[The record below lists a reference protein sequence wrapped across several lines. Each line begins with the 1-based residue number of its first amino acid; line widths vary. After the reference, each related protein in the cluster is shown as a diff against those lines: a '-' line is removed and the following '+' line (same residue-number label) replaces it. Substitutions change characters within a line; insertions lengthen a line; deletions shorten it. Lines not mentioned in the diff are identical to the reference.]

1 MRLSRSFLSINQFKN
16 KLFDRSLMIAS
27 IMGLVSFLLLVFT
40 TDRSPTDPNYY
51 TDPISFLVLALIYGF
66 RKKLSIT
73 IKCTAIIL
81 ILLQFVLTETM
92 IYGCYSFNTFLII
105 MIPLC
110 SLLVFS
116 YRITVMIYFAT
127 ILSYLLVG
135 YLYHDE
141 IVTNTFQNVSRISS
155 VYVWLENVLMISI
168 ISTVFVTVTTAYI
181 NSHTDLIND
190 LKAKNEDLETQNK
203 KLAEYAFIN
212 SHLLR
217 APLARM
223 LSVSQLIEIEID
235 TKEHKNLI
243 LNLKSSALE
252 MDKIVHKINETLE
265 KRGDLNRE
273 EIIQSLN

>member
-1 MRLSRSFLSINQFKN
+1 
-16 KLFDRSLMIAS
+16 
-27 IMGLVSFLLLVFT
+27 
-40 TDRSPTDPNYY
+40 
-51 TDPISFLVLALIYGF
+51 
-66 RKKLSIT
+66 
-73 IKCTAIIL
+73 
-81 ILLQFVLTETM
+81 
-92 IYGCYSFNTFLII
+92 

-235 TKEHKNLI
+235 TKKHKNLI